1 MEFYIQVVTTMEKK
15 EDAEKIAKTIVEKRL
30 AGCVQIVGPI
40 LSTYWWKGEM
50 ETAQEWQCLMKTRKD
65 LYGEVEK
72 AVKAIHPYKTPEIIA
87 IPIVDGSR
95 EYLGWLRDELIR
107 NQDEG

>member
-40 LSTYWWKGEM
+40 LSTYWWKGAL

-72 AVKAIHPYKTPEIIA
+72 AVKAIHPYETPEIIA